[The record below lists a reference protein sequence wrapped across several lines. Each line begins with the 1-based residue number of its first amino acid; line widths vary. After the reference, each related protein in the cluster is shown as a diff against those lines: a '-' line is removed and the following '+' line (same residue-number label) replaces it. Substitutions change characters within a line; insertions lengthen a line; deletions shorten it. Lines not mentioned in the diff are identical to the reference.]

1 MTEDQIWNMSDED
14 LENAFLEARA
24 NGVEATSGDEDV
36 IVDYNQEQEEEEIN
50 ETLEQPNDK
59 DSDDD
64 LTTTDGTGETSTED
78 SEETTVTADEGTE
91 TKDENTEEEE
101 ETETKEVAEPQ
112 SYKFKANGKE
122 YEFTPEEM
130 LTQFPKIFGQAMDYT
145 KKTQALKPWRKT
157 IDALESANLSHDQI
171 NLMIDVFKG
180 DKNAIAEVIKRTGVD
195 TLDLDPENS
204 KYVPNDYGR
213 DDAALDIKE
222 VVDEISGDAEYAITN
237 RILLKDW
244 DERSFKEFTKD
255 PSMIKKLHA
264 DVKNGTYDKVQ
275 AIADKL
281 KVLDRGMKP
290 DLDYYLQAGA
300 QYYRDQNEAMIRAR
314 AAEEQRQAREQK
326 LAKQAEINRVKET
339 QQKQQAVAEKAE
351 IRKAASPT
359 KSNAGQK
366 KVIDYLDDSDEAY
379 EEWYK
384 TNVLNKY

>member
-14 LENAFLEARA
+14 LESAFLEARA
-24 NGVEATSGDEDV
+24 NGIEATSGDEDV
-36 IVDYNQEQEEEEIN
+36 IADYNQEQEEIN
-50 ETLEQPNDK
+50 DNLEQPTDEA
-59 DSDDD
+59 SDDD
-64 LTTTDGTGETSTED
+64 LTTTDGTEEPSTEA
-78 SEETTVTADEGTE
+78 SEETTATTDEGTE
-91 TKDENTEEEE
+91 TADENTEEEE

-122 YEFTPEEM
+122 YEFTPDEM
-130 LTQFPKIFGQAMDYT
+130 LIQFPKIFGQAMDYT

-180 DKNAIAEVIKRTGVD
+180 DKNAIAEVIKRTGID
-195 TLDLDPENS
+195 ALDLDPENS
-204 KYVPNDYGR
+204 RYVPNDYGR

-222 VVDEISGDAEYAITN
+222 VVDEISGDAEYAVTN

-255 PSMIKKLHA
+255 PSMIKKLHM
-264 DVKNGTYDKVQ
+264 DVKDGTYDKVQ

-281 KVLDRGMKP
+281 KVLDRGMKS
-290 DLDYYLQAGA
+290 DLDYYFQAGT

-314 AAEEQRQAREQK
+314 AAEEQKQAREQK

-339 QQKQQAVAEKAE
+339 QQKQQAVIEKVE